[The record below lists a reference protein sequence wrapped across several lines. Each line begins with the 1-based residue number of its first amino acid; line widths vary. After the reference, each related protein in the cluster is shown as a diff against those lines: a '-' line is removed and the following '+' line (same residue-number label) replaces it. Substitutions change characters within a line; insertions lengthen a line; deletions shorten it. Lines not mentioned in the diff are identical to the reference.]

1 MKKSEM
7 AALLDEYTS
16 IAEHNRD
23 IAEHYHDL
31 AERRGLVLLKVWLL
45 AETIE
50 DRTLANEIRMTMIS
64 EILPDALIIHAAPD
78 DEIEDEQ

>member
-1 MKKSEM
+1 M

-31 AERRGLVLLKVWLL
+31 AERRGLVLLKLWLL
-45 AETIE
+45 AETVE

-64 EILPDALIIHAAPD
+64 EILPDAMIIHTD
-78 DEIEDEQ
+78 NDTEDEQ

>member
-1 MKKSEM
+1 M

-31 AERRGLVLLKVWLL
+31 AERRGLVLLKLWLL
-45 AETIE
+45 AETVE

-64 EILPDALIIHAAPD
+64 EILPDAMIIHNAPD